1 MDGNRIHPT
10 AVIHPGARLASNVR
24 VGAYAV
30 IDGEVQL
37 GEGCEV
43 GPHVYLTGRTVIGS
57 GNRFHSGC
65 VIGDAPQ
72 DFKYQGQATRLD
84 IGNDNTFREH
94 VTIHRSNRLE
104 EATVI
109 GNGNYF
115 MIGSH
120 VGHNCQLGDQITVAG
135 GALLAGHV
143 ILNHQAFISGTCLI
157 HQFCRV
163 GRLALMQG
171 GSGIS
176 KDLPPFCIARG
187 NNGISGLNTI
197 GLRRAGISSEDRLI
211 LRRCYHLLFRSG
223 ERLRVAAHQILE
235 QFPGHP
241 LVAEWAEFALSTRRG
256 LCTDRGRGGSGS
268 ESQE

>member
-1 MDGNRIHPT
+1 MDGYRIHPT
-10 AVIHPGARLASNVR
+10 AVIHPKARLASDVR
-24 VGAYAV
+24 VGAHAV

-43 GPHVYLTGRTVIGS
+43 GPHVYLTGHTVIGS

-72 DFKYQGQATRLD
+72 DFKYQGQATRLE
-84 IGNDNTFREH
+84 IGDGNTFREH

-120 VGHNCQLGDQITVAG
+120 VGHNCRLGNQITVAG

-143 ILNHQAFISGTCLI
+143 IVHHQAFISGNCLI

-187 NNGISGLNTI
+187 KNRISGLNTI
-197 GLRRAGISSEDRLI
+197 GLRRAGISAADRLI

-223 ERLRVAAHQILE
+223 ERLHEAARQVLD

-241 LVAEWAEFALSTRRG
+241 LAVEFAEFALSSRRG
-256 LCTDRGRGGSGS
+256 LCPDRSTRSSGDDS
-268 ESQE
+268 DE

>member
-1 MDGNRIHPT
+1 MDGYRIHPT
-10 AVIHPGARLASNVR
+10 AVIHPKARLASDVR
-24 VGAYAV
+24 VGAHAV

-43 GPHVYLTGRTVIGS
+43 GPQVYLTGHTVIGS